1 MPDSPSKRKTRGA
14 SAKEA
19 PATRETRS
27 RKSEKTVKA
36 KGGRRAPSPIPDP
49 PTGTRGRKARQP
61 SPVPDPPKAAQGKK
75 AVPRMTSTPHKK
87 VEAALR
93 DEEEDEQDEDEDEG
107 GDGGKEVGEDDVVIR
122 YQSPSSNPD
131 DDDDEGEGDN
141 KGKDGKDED
150 EEDEEKDED
159 EEDEEKDEDDEDDE
173 GPDPDAA
180 PVLTPGL
187 EHDELLT
194 SFLQEMEGL
203 PVGPLTPDVNPN
215 PCPTPPA
222 DPVPPV
228 ESNARPTP
236 PADPNVPSVDPNAR
250 PTPPADPNVPPVD
263 PNARPTPPA
272 DPNVPPVDPNARPT
286 PPADPNTPPVDPN
299 ARSTPPA
306 NPNTPPVDPNAHPTP
321 PADPNTPPANPPV
334 DPNTRS
340 TPPADP
346 NAPPVNPNTRKT
358 PPADSNV
365 PPVDHLEEKESD
377 KEEEESSEESDKE
390 SDKGAT
396 KPSVRQPEEGLRNL
410 TTHQERHPDD
420 PTQPGKSKKSKT
432 KKGSAEKSTAGLK
445 QKGLKQAR
453 AGLAEA
459 VAALHLLVEE
469 KAEALAAEYHLSLDE
484 VKDVVR
490 SATKFKKTRG
500 YHEFNAK
507 VWQRGVELNADK
519 EPGQSL
525 DIHQLQDIV
534 RAEPEGTW
542 SPEQLAQLK
551 ADYTAHKLSKKAGT
565 RASNAEAAKDATFIG
580 DRFFEELI
588 LLEKR
593 TGARGFAVIAGS
605 NVNDTIIPTMTP
617 ATFALKFNK
626 WACFREEVDADKM
639 GHTELKGTV
648 AKLLQEDLCH
658 VSGND
663 SIKIDYKNYEE
674 IMQAFYGYEIVGWPD
689 NVSIAAPSNLGRGGS
704 AALKVLFERLKS
716 NTCFWRAVDGD
727 RRKEL
732 QTKWEKQGGKKG
744 KGKKKAAK
752 QDEEEEEEEP
762 QTKKSKGK
770 RRQREAESEEEE
782 EAPARRKTKKMAGE
796 KRKRSKTVASE
807 EEEAEAEET
816 EPEPEPAKKASKK
829 AKGGAKAVE
838 TVEGEP
844 PKKKKKT
851 AVETVEEEP
860 PKKKKTAVETVEEE
874 PPKKK
879 KKDEVESVGGTAPK
893 KTQKKKAVEVEE
905 EDDAPASKSKGKR
918 KQREDDEEN
927 APRKKA
933 AFSKRRKAP
942 APGRSASVVPS
953 DTGSEPEGSDS
964 PNTPDA
970 NTSNDTPDGAAR
982 LMAIKAKKAAAQKE
996 ADEAK
1001 ACMSAANP
1009 RKTSK
1014 SAVAGPSKLLK
1025 LAVINDDD
1033 EYESSDSDDTD

>member
-1 MPDSPSKRKTRGA
+1 
-14 SAKEA
+14 
-19 PATRETRS
+19 
-27 RKSEKTVKA
+27 
-36 KGGRRAPSPIPDP
+36 
-49 PTGTRGRKARQP
+49 
-61 SPVPDPPKAAQGKK
+61 
-75 AVPRMTSTPHKK
+75 MTSPPHKK

-93 DEEEDEQDEDEDEG
+93 DEEEEEQDKDKDEG

-131 DDDDEGEGDN
+131 NDDDEGEGDN
-141 KGKDGKDED
+141 KGKDGKDE
-150 EEDEEKDED
+150 EEEEEEKDEEKDED
-159 EEDEEKDEDDEDDE
+159 EEDEEKDE
-173 GPDPDAA
+173 GPDPEAA
-180 PVLTPGL
+180 PALTPGL
-187 EHDELLT
+187 ERDELLT
-194 SFLQEMEGL
+194 SVLQEMEGL

-215 PCPTPPA
+215 PRSTPPA

-228 ESNARPTP
+228 ESNACPTP
-236 PADPNVPSVDPNAR
+236 P
-250 PTPPADPNVPPVD
+250 TDPNVPPVD

-272 DPNVPPVDPNARPT
+272 DPNLPPVDPNARSAPPADPKPPVDPNARSTLPADPNTPPVDPNARPT
-286 PPADPNTPPVDPN
+286 PPADPNTPP
-299 ARSTPPA
+299 
-306 NPNTPPVDPNAHPTP
+306 
-321 PADPNTPPANPPV
+321 ADPNTPPVNP
-334 DPNTRS
+334 NARS

-346 NAPPVNPNTRKT
+346 NAPPVDPNTRKT
-358 PPADSNV
+358 LPADSNV

-377 KEEEESSEESDKE
+377 KEEEESSEESDEE

-396 KPSVRQPEEGLRNL
+396 KPSVRRPEEGLCNL

-459 VAALHLLVEE
+459 VAASHLLVEE
-469 KAEALAAEYHLSLDE
+469 KAEELAAEYHLSLDE

-507 VWQRGVELNADK
+507 VWQRGVKPNADK

-565 RASNAEAAKDATFIG
+565 RASNAEAVKDATFIAYSSG
-580 DRFFEELI
+580 ETNEC
-588 LLEKR
+588 
-593 TGARGFAVIAGS
+593 TGVCRHRWLQCP
-605 NVNDTIIPTMTP
+605 IIPTIVGSPESCKFLTDVHKMTP

-626 WACFREEVDADKM
+626 WVCFREEVDADKM
-639 GHTELKGTV
+639 GHTELKGMV
-648 AKLLQEDLCH
+648 AKLLQENLRTPADLFF
-658 VSGND
+658 SLLP
-663 SIKIDYKNYEE
+663 SLTKNYEE

-704 AALKVLFERLKS
+704 AALKVLFEHLKS

-770 RRQREAESEEEE
+770 RRQREAKSEEEE
-782 EAPARRKTKKMAGE
+782 E
-796 KRKRSKTVASE
+796 V
-807 EEEAEAEET
+807 EAEET

-829 AKGGAKAVE
+829 AKGGAKVVETVEGEPPKKKNKVAVE

-844 PKKKKKT
+844 PKKKKRV
-851 AVETVEEEP
+851 AVETVEGEP
-860 PKKKKTAVETVEEE
+860 LKKKKKTVM
-874 PPKKK
+874 
-879 KKDEVESVGGTAPK
+879 ESVEGMAPE

-905 EDDAPASKSKGKR
+905 EDDALASKSKGKKKR
-918 KQREDDEEN
+918 GEDDEEN
-927 APRKKA
+927 VPQKKA
-933 AFSKRRKAP
+933 AFSKGRKAP

-953 DTGSEPEGSDS
+953 DTGSEPEGPDT

-970 NTSNDTPDGAAR
+970 NTGNDTPDGAAR

-1001 ACMSAANP
+1001 AHMSAANL

-1014 SAVAGPSKLLK
+1014 SAVAGPSKPLK
-1025 LAVINDDD
+1025 LTVINDDD